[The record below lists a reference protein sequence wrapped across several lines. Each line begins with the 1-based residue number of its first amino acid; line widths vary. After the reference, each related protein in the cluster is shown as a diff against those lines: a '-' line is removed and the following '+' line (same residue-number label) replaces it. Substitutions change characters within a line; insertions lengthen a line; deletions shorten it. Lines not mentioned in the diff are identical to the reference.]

1 MKTSASILASIGTGI
16 ACTALVACGGGEG
29 GGGGSG
35 AGSAAQQAF
44 EARDAYMH
52 ELGDAILV
60 LNDMAAEE
68 IPADDAAFRAAAQTI
83 AQRAPDMLSMFE
95 NQEIV
100 ADSRTK
106 PEVFTNWADFTAK
119 QGALVTAANALNE
132 AATSGGFAAGRSL
145 VAPLRDTCGGCHRPY
160 RGPEKE

>member
-1 MKTSASILASIGTGI
+1 
-16 ACTALVACGGGEG
+16 
-29 GGGGSG
+29 
-35 AGSAAQQAF
+35 
-44 EARDAYMH
+44 
-52 ELGDAILV
+52 
-60 LNDMAAEE
+60 
-68 IPADDAAFRAAAQTI
+68 
-83 AQRAPDMLSMFE
+83 MLSMFE